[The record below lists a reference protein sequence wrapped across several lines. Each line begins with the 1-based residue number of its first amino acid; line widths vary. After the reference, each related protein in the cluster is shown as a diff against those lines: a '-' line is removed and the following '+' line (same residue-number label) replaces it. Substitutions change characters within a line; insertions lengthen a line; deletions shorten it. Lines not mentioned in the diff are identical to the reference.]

1 MKVIGLTGSLGA
13 GKSTVARMF
22 GVLGASVIDAD
33 QVARAVV
40 APRLPAWEDII
51 EEFGEE
57 VLNCDSTLNRKRLAE
72 IVFADPEKRERLNSI
87 THPRIIEEIT
97 NMVERH
103 RAEGTEV
110 LLIEA
115 ALIAEKGGMGGLISA
130 LIVVT
135 ADEES
140 QINRVVIDRGLSRE
154 EALLRLRAQMSG
166 EEKAAR
172 ATYVIDNSGSLQ
184 DTARQ
189 VQELWEELS
198 G

>member
-1 MKVIGLTGSLGA
+1 MGA

-22 GVLGASVIDAD
+22 AVLGASVIDAD

-57 VLNCDSTLNRKRLAE
+57 VLNCDSTLNRKKLAE
-72 IVFADPEKRERLNSI
+72 IVFADAEKRERLNAI
-87 THPRIIEEIT
+87 THPRIIEQIKE
-97 NMVERH
+97 MVERH
-103 RAEGTEV
+103 RAQGAGV
-110 LLIEA
+110 VLIEA
-115 ALIAEKGGMGGLISA
+115 ALIAEKEGMGGLISA

-140 QINRVVIDRGLSRE
+140 QISRVMSERGLLRE
-154 EALLRLRAQMSG
+154 EAELRLRAQMSG

-172 ATYVIDNSGSLQ
+172 ATYLIDNSGSLE
-184 DTARQ
+184 DTAQQ
-189 VQELWEELS
+189 VQELWEKLS
-198 G
+198 K

>member
-57 VLNCDSTLNRKRLAE
+57 VLNCDSTLNRKKLAE

-140 QINRVVIDRGLSRE
+140 QINRVMIDRRLSRE

>member
-1 MKVIGLTGSLGA
+1 
-13 GKSTVARMF
+13 MF

-57 VLNCDSTLNRKRLAE
+57 VLNCDSTLNRKKLAE
-72 IVFADPEKRERLNSI
+72 IVFADLEKRERLNSI

-103 RAEGTEV
+103 RAKGTEV

-140 QINRVVIDRGLSRE
+140 QINRVIIDRRLSRE

-166 EEKAAR
+166 EEKATR